1 MGKMTKWVV
10 AWDFAQRPK
19 RTFYQVLADEFSAT
33 EAKRVQRSVA
43 ECQDDFTARRLRAL
57 LEYYGAAVVAYAV
70 NGASLDDAKSDREA
84 EKYVERVHAQ
94 RLAQRGRRGR

>member
-1 MGKMTKWVV
+1 MGRVTKWVV
-10 AWDFAQRPK
+10 AWDFVQRPK
-19 RTFYQVLADEFSAT
+19 RTFYEVLADEFSPA

-57 LEYYGAAVVAYAV
+57 LTYYRAMVVAYAV
-70 NGASLDDAKSDREA
+70 DGASLDDAQADREA

-94 RLAQRGRRGR
+94 RLSHRGRRSG